1 MPLVNWAEATPNDL
15 AGFTAEYLR
24 DELSRRKLDVA
35 GSKEEIIHRLLDDIA
50 RSPPPPQSTLP
61 LPDSAASAEGP
72 QESSPLPN
80 LDPAQSTQLLTSL
93 LQQFLTVSQRAPAPV
108 QVTTL
113 PDLSASLPTFSSDG
127 GSSRLIGETPE
138 GGLDSGSSKM
148 KSFCVSGFSD
158 ALDWRPILFQEPAI
172 AHSACALCGL
182 VSLKAIRVSCGHTLC
197 SECHEECSRQGSTC
211 PLDEESFSDD
221 DCSRNELSVGF
232 LAKRR

>member
-50 RSPPPPQSTLP
+50 RSPPPPPSTLP

-113 PDLSASLPTFSSDG
+113 PDLSASLPTFSGDG
-127 GSSRLIGETPE
+127 
-138 GGLDSGSSKM
+138 
-148 KSFCVSGFSD
+148 
-158 ALDWRPILFQEPAI
+158 
-172 AHSACALCGL
+172 
-182 VSLKAIRVSCGHTLC
+182 
-197 SECHEECSRQGSTC
+197 
-211 PLDEESFSDD
+211 
-221 DCSRNELSVGF
+221 EL
-232 LAKRR
+232 